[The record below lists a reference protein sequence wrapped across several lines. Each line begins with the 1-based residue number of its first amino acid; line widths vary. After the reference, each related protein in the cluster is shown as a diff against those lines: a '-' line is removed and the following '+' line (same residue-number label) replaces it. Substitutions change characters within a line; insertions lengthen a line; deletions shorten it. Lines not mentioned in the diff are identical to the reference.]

1 MHSLERRREIEQVGW
16 GEFSYNI
23 LEERQ
28 ADRFIDREPLGDLC
42 ELLEAELCVVYEG
55 IDIEGQGTVGV
66 ITYLRTDSTRVSD
79 EAAAQ
84 KAMKAVMNIE
94 TRLAK
99 SARSMV
105 ELRDPHANYNKKT
118 MADVKKEYAPFARDV
133 FFSTLGVNNLEE
145 VNIGQPASLKAAADI
160 LDTLPIEQ
168 QSLYLQWKL
177 IDSAASLLNDAMAE
191 QNFDFYS
198 RTMSG
203 TQEMQPR
210 WKRAVSTVSSA
221 LGEAVGQMYVEK
233 YFPAAAK

>member
-1 MHSLERRREIEQVGW
+1 MEGSQFLQSFHLSGITHPGKILDTFAQAFLQVLHQSHHTLLGSSREIIV
-16 GEFSYNI
+16 
-23 LEERQ
+23 
-28 ADRFIDREPLGDLC
+28 
-42 ELLEAELCVVYEG
+42 
-55 IDIEGQGTVGV
+55 
-66 ITYLRTDSTRVSD
+66 
-79 EAAAQ
+79 
-84 KAMKAVMNIE
+84 
-94 TRLAK
+94 
-99 SARSMV
+99 
-105 ELRDPHANYNKKT
+105 
-118 MADVKKEYAPFARDV
+118 
-133 FFSTLGVNNLEE
+133 
-145 VNIGQPASLKAAADI
+145 GQPASLKAAADI

-233 YFPAAAK
+233 YFPAAVQWAAYPEYRQQLSVKRAGLR